1 MSGLLFDNMTTTPNG
16 NVTGNISLEVTT
28 YRVEDALYLSE
39 DDRLKSF
46 LEFQV
51 SWYLDVVYAPICS
64 ILGIVGNTLSFIV
77 LLSSNMRNTTS
88 YLYMA
93 ALSCT
98 DTIVLILNIL
108 FMVTKFPDQEI
119 FNRGTCGLI
128 FFLMYFSIHYNV
140 FLMCT
145 MTIERYIAVK
155 FPLHAPK
162 WITINKARILI
173 LVEFIVAFSLD
184 VHSFFTRQIVVDP
197 NTGVEKCTT
206 PGETN
211 TFFVT
216 KIWPWVDA
224 VVYCYG
230 PLTCL
235 LVVNVLIITEVKRA
249 GRMQREM
256 TNKGAGEKTAADAR
270 SRERQVTVMLLSVS
284 FTFLIFVTPMAVII
298 VVERYFWV
306 QHNAHEQAQYHL
318 VRTICNNMMY
328 TNHALNFVLY
338 CVGGKRF
345 RDQFFAIF
353 CCVDK
358 QKQAAMA
365 RSMMSMD
372 TSTTNSRVSVVS
384 NGNVSV
390 QTK

>member
-1 MSGLLFDNMTTTPNG
+1 MSSVLFDNMTTIPNG
-16 NVTGNISLEVTT
+16 NVTGNTTVEVTT
-28 YRVEDALYLSE
+28 YKVEDLLYLSE
-39 DDRLKSF
+39 DGRLKAF

-64 ILGIVGNTLSFIV
+64 ILGILGNTLSFIV

-93 ALSCT
+93 VLSCT
-98 DTIVLILNIL
+98 DTIVLVLNIL
-108 FMVTKFPDQEI
+108 FMVTKFPGQEI

-145 MTIERYIAVK
+145 MTIERYIAIK

-162 WITINKARILI
+162 WITIKKARVLI
-173 LVEFIVAFSLD
+173 LVEFIVAFTLD

-197 NTGVEKCTT
+197 NTGVEKCST

-216 KIWPWVDA
+216 KIWPWVDG

-235 LVVNVLIITEVKRA
+235 LVVNLLIIMEVKRA
-249 GRMQREM
+249 GRMQRQM
-256 TNKGAGEKTAADAR
+256 THTGVQEKTAAETR
-270 SRERQVTVMLLSVS
+270 TRERQVTVMLLSVS

-298 VVERYFWV
+298 VVERYFWI
-306 QHNAHEQAQYHL
+306 QHSAHEQAQYHL

-345 RDQFFAIF
+345 RDQFFVMF
-353 CCVDK
+353 CCK
-358 QKQAAMA
+358 QRQAAMG
-365 RSMMSMD
+365 RSND
-372 TSTTNSRVSVVS
+372 TSTTNSRISVVS
-384 NGNVSV
+384 NGNVTV